1 MERRFLMERSG
12 GTMLPVK
19 SMLFDKDAGM
29 LFDGMFFDGIRWDN
43 FSEITVLAIETATT
57 LFVDT

>member
-1 MERRFLMERSG
+1 MERSG
-12 GTMLPVK
+12 GTMFPVK

-43 FSEITVLAIETATT
+43 FLKS
-57 LFVDT
+57 LFGYGDSNHALC